1 MRRTTPD
8 LVGRRQSTY
17 LTASRVLLGLTV
29 LYVLWTN
36 YVVFVGGNLPLT
48 PIDLGGGSTGAGLFM
63 LAVGDLIAVLIIW
76 FVIDA
81 ALLNVLHLVLRR
93 GSGSRRPI
101 PVPNRNAQPVGTP
114 AGPPF
119 APYPNANPNLD
130 PNQNPGAQQQ
140 QWNAPPPGAQQ
151 GPYGQQG
158 STIVSQPGSAWPPP
172 SASGPDGR

>member
-63 LAVGDLIAVLIIW
+63 LAVGDLIAVLVIW

-101 PVPNRNAQPVGTP
+101 PVPNQNAQQVGTP

-119 APYPNANPNLD
+119 APYPNGG
-130 PNQNPGAQQQ
+130 PNQNPNPGGQQPQ
-140 QWNAPPPGAQQ
+140 RNAPPPGAQQ
-151 GPYGQQG
+151 GPFGQEG
-158 STIVSQPGSAWPPP
+158 STIVSPPGSAWPSPP
-172 SASGPDGR
+172 ASGPDGR